1 MNNQIKNIELFRT
14 KDLTIAAVLYASD
27 QKLDSTELENQG
39 QRFFVFENK
48 PVCESI
54 IQKHYSGDLMIN
66 SRHLVDAIKTLK
78 SIIFNS

>member
-1 MNNQIKNIELFRT
+1 MNNEIKNIELLKT
-14 KDLTIAAVLYASD
+14 KDLAIAAVLYAGG
-27 QKLDSTELENQG
+27 QKLDSTEPGNQG

-48 PVCESI
+48 PDCESL

-66 SRHLVDAIKTLK
+66 SRQIVDALKTLK